1 MEFVRHLGG
10 NILASDGPTAGRAD
24 LDRHFLRGT
33 PAVPRWRVRRRTS
46 LSRPTTSQ
54 NFALSAPRI
63 ASDELRAEVRSV
75 H

>member
-1 MEFVRHLGG
+1 MGFVRHLGG
-10 NILASDGPTAGRAD
+10 NILASDG
-24 LDRHFLRGT
+24 HFLRGT